1 MVSKK
6 SIDSLVKQRD
16 LTRLKGFIIANKKAL
31 TTLYFFSINDVE
43 LNHLKISGVYYN
55 DENEL
60 LEKKLFPI
68 PDVIFIKSNDMKKLK
83 DLSEI
88 FQKRQSEQKTILI
101 NYLNVFNKWDV
112 YLNLSKFNDFK
123 LHLPFTIIYQSPN
136 DLRKMLTLNDNI
148 YLKACIGGRGKQVI
162 RISKIQKHKYKY
174 KYVLS
179 YYRSKLYREV
189 VTGFNN
195 LNRKV
200 LDFYKNKKFII
211 QQAIDLITINNKI
224 VDLRAEVQRNGNGD
238 ITITAIPVRVG
249 KIKSP
254 ITTHNKSYT
263 FDYFFSTLLNY
274 SNEEINDL
282 KLRLN
287 KFLINAYSSIED
299 IYGPVGDIGI
309 DVGLDKKGR
318 LWFIECNSRSL
329 KVSLF
334 KAYDEETI
342 NQSFLNIL
350 EYAKYRYHKGV

>member
-1 MVSKK
+1 MVSKR
-6 SIDSLVKQRD
+6 SIDLLMQQKD
-16 LTRLKGFIIANKKAL
+16 LPRLTGFNKANISAL
-31 TTLYFFSINDVE
+31 TTLYFFSIIDVK
-43 LNHLKISGVYYN
+43 LNHLSISISGVYYN
-55 DENEL
+55 DASERWERN
-60 LEKKLFPI
+60 LFPI
-68 PDVIFIKSNDMKKLK
+68 PDVIFIKSSIMKKLK
-83 DLSEI
+83 ELSEMFQNQLSKQKPI
-88 FQKRQSEQKTILI
+88 FI
-101 NYLNVFNKWDV
+101 NYINVFNKWDV
-112 YLNLSKFNDFK
+112 YLNLSKFNNFK
-123 LHLPFTIIYQSPN
+123 PHLPFTIIYQNPS
-136 DLRKMLTLNDNI
+136 DLKKMLTLNDNI
-148 YLKACIGGRGKQVI
+148 YLKACIGSRGKQVI
-162 RISKIQKHKYKY
+162 RVSKTQKNQ
-174 KYVLS
+174 YVLS
-179 YYRSKLYREV
+179 YYRGKLHREV
-189 VTGFNN
+189 VTGFKN

-254 ITTHNKSYT
+254 ITTHNESYT
-263 FDYFFSTLLNY
+263 FDYFFSKLLNY
-274 SNEEINDL
+274 SNLEINDL

-350 EYAKYRYHKGV
+350 EYAKYRYCKGV